1 MLGSIYVQPR
11 SPEDLRNLERFIAN
25 VISKQDELVRMESD
39 QDRIAAIAG
48 WAAGYDVTISDEQIL
63 TLLNQ
68 PLNQNVEDIEGLLLA
83 NEGTVL
89 HPAAK
94 LALQTSLMLAA
105 AYWTPELFAFYTSKE
120 IIKKLLT
127 PAIGTS
133 GVNLAD
139 GIVTMA
145 SLSYGYP
152 NQLSLI
158 NSSLPASIH
167 NLHAIF
173 RIPSQIAANVAA
185 TKLLPHASA
194 PVQALLSKT
203 GRTLQEIADSEFVET
218 AGDFFD
224 LMHGTSGDDERDAYL
239 LERYKGTL
247 ATKTFDDIGSDI
259 GSGLRWLYNCL
270 PNRRISEARTT
281 ASQESIELVSSSSAK
296 KSL

>member
-1 MLGSIYVQPR
+1 MLGSFYVQPR
-11 SPEDLRNLERFIAN
+11 SPDDLVTLEGFIQL
-25 VISKQDELVRMESD
+25 VISKQEELVRMESD
-39 QDRIAAIAG
+39 QDRTAAIAG
-48 WAAGYDVTISDEQIL
+48 WAAGFDITISDEQIQ

-68 PLNQNVEDIEGLLLA
+68 PLNQNVEDIERLLLA

-105 AYWTPELFAFYTSKE
+105 VYWTPELFAFYTSKE
-120 IIKKLLT
+120 IIKTLLT

-139 GIVTMA
+139 GILTMA
-145 SLSYGYP
+145 SFSYGYP

-158 NSSLPASIH
+158 NSSMPASVH

-194 PVQALLSKT
+194 PIQALLSKT
-203 GRTLQEIADSEFVET
+203 GRTLQKIGDSEFVET

-224 LMHGTSGDDERDAYL
+224 IMHGHASDEVLDK
-239 LERYKGTL
+239 YKGSL
-247 ATKTFDDIGSDI
+247 ATKTIDEIGADI
-259 GSGLRWLYNCL
+259 GSGLRWLFRL
-270 PNRRISEARTT
+270 PRTSTTPT
-281 ASQESIELVSSSSAK
+281 ASASVEGEAKSSIKYSY
-296 KSL
+296 

>member
-1 MLGSIYVQPR
+1 
-11 SPEDLRNLERFIAN
+11 
-25 VISKQDELVRMESD
+25 
-39 QDRIAAIAG
+39 
-48 WAAGYDVTISDEQIL
+48 
-63 TLLNQ
+63 
-68 PLNQNVEDIEGLLLA
+68 
-83 NEGTVL
+83 
-89 HPAAK
+89 
-94 LALQTSLMLAA
+94 
-105 AYWTPELFAFYTSKE
+105 
-120 IIKKLLT
+120 LLT

-139 GIVTMA
+139 GILTMA
-145 SLSYGYP
+145 SFSYGYP

-158 NSSLPASIH
+158 NSSMPASVH

-270 PNRRISEARTT
+270 PNRRTSEARTT
-281 ASQESIELVSSSSAK
+281 ASQESTELVSSSSAK